1 MVRSRFTFTTLAVLA
16 LLFCSL
22 QATSAGRLGAQ
33 TPQTAAPSPV
43 PAQTEAPEPPAAR
56 GKLTVHI
63 TGIRNA
69 TGKIGI
75 LLFPGANGFPLDF
88 AKAAAAK
95 QVEIDAKTLT
105 ADVVFD
111 KIRQGAYAVVVLHD
125 DNLTGKM
132 EYDSGGIP
140 TKGYGISNN
149 PPRRDAPP
157 TDDESTL
164 TVDKPESA
172 IEIRM
177 IYWQ

>member
-132 EYDSGGIP
+132 EYDSGGFRPRAMAFRTILRAETHRPLP
-140 TKGYGISNN
+140 TS
-149 PPRRDAPP
+149 PRSR
-157 TDDESTL
+157 L
-164 TVDKPESA
+164 TSRSRPS
-172 IEIRM
+172 RSG
-177 IYWQ
+177 